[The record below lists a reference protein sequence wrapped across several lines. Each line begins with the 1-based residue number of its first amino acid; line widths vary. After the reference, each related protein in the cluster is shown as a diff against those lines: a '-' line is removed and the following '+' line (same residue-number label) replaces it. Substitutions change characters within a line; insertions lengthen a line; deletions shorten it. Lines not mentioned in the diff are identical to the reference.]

1 MADADWHARWREQRI
16 GFHRP
21 DIHPMLE
28 QHWPTKGVALD
39 ASVFVPLAGKSLDMH
54 WLADQGHRVVGI
66 ELSTVAVAA
75 FFEEAGL
82 APTRGAFE
90 GIDYLEHGDVRLYM
104 GDAFALT
111 PAHLAGATACYDR
124 AALVALDPPTRE
136 RYAALLGQLM
146 PAGSETL
153 LVTVEYD
160 PSAMNGPPYAVL
172 ADEVARLFDADF
184 DLETLERADV
194 LDDEPKFRARGLSA
208 LHERAWRL
216 TRRG

>member
-1 MADADWHARWREQRI
+1 MTNADWHARWREQRI

-28 QHWPTKGVALD
+28 QHWPTDGVALD
-39 ASVFVPLAGKSLDMH
+39 AAVFVPLAGKSLDMH

-66 ELSTVAVAA
+66 ELSPVAVAA
-75 FFEEAGL
+75 FFDEAGL
-82 APTRGAFE
+82 TASRGQFR
-90 GIDYLEHGDVRLYM
+90 GIEYLEHGDVRLYI

-124 AALVALDPPTRE
+124 AALVALDPPTRQ
-136 RYAALLGQLM
+136 RYAALLAKLM
-146 PAGSETL
+146 PAASKSL

-160 PSAMNGPPYAVL
+160 QAAMSGPPYAVT
-172 ADEVARLFDADF
+172 ADEVATMFGADF
-184 DLETLERADV
+184 DVETLDRVDV
-194 LDDEPKFRARGLSA
+194 LENEPKFRSRGLRQM
-208 LHERAWRL
+208 HERAWRL